1 MSDDKAELRTPEK
14 KVPAWPATSLA
25 ERLIHCR
32 VMLYQHGVLTAS
44 EKDRADQRIDK
55 LIAKEKD
62 RG

>member
-1 MSDDKAELRTPEK
+1 MSEQPTKEK

-32 VMLYQHGVLTAS
+32 IMLYQHGILTDA

-55 LIAKEKD
+55 MIAKGKKS
-62 RG
+62 